1 MHSAVRMRSMPK
13 EVSQKIDNGLPADL
27 PKSDLSVKE
36 VEEKYFNGNQST
48 CLNVPHLKLSNPTKV
63 TKDKD

>member
-1 MHSAVRMRSMPK
+1 MQSAVRMRSMPK

-36 VEEKYFNGNQST
+36 VEEKYFNGN
-48 CLNVPHLKLSNPTKV
+48 
-63 TKDKD
+63 